1 MKRIQLLLF
10 TVILL
15 AIAAK
20 VSFTPEHKA
29 GYAALSIDTKLENV
43 QEFFRYKVYN
53 IQSEN
58 KFKVKSCMVKTRMC
72 YHT

>member
-1 MKRIQLLLF
+1 MKRIQFLLF
-10 TVILL
+10 AIILS

-20 VSFTPEHKA
+20 VSFTPDHRV

-43 QEFFRYKVYN
+43 QQFFRYKVNN

-58 KFKVKSCMVKTRMC
+58 TYRVKSCMINTTVC
-72 YHT
+72 CHT